1 VTDIAQRD
9 YHHLLGVHQRRG
21 VYFSRGASPAR
32 TLALARPTKRV
43 AQIGFQAGYAFARLL
58 QRPAPL
64 PASAVALLTSLG
76 LPADEACVVLRA
88 GDPSERSLIA
98 LGRDGEVEWFVKSE
112 QGESPALHREAAM
125 LTRLHGECPGL
136 APELAKA
143 VSLDGRYAVI
153 EHAVPRDGFRRCQ
166 PEELLEIC
174 VQLAGL
180 DITHGDLAPWNLI
193 RAPGRVVICDWE
205 SCTDGWVPMCDFA
218 HFIVQSGSLLRHWS
232 SRRAV
237 DLLCGPDSPGS
248 RFAARVGLGAQD
260 QRTGV
265 VDYLES
271 SGQRLDQGSQPAAY
285 RRAMLARIR
294 AL

>member
-1 VTDIAQRD
+1 MTDIAQQD
-9 YHHLLGVHQRRG
+9 YHHLLFVHQRRG

-32 TLALARPTKRV
+32 TMALARPTKRV
-43 AQIGFQAGYAFARLL
+43 AQVGFQAGYAFARLL

-64 PASAVALLTSLG
+64 PASAVALLANLG

-88 GDPSERSLIA
+88 ADPSERVLIS
-98 LGRDGEVEWFVKSE
+98 LGRGGEVEWLVKSE
-112 QGESPALHREAAM
+112 QGDSPALHREAAM
-125 LTRLHGECPGL
+125 LTRLHSERPGL
-136 APELAKA
+136 APVLADA
-143 VSLDGRYAVI
+143 TSLDGRYAVI
-153 EHAVPRDGFRRCQ
+153 EHAVPRDGFRRFQ

-205 SCTDGWVPMCDFA
+205 SSTDGWVPLHDFA
-218 HFIVQSGSLLRHWS
+218 HFVVQSGSLLGRWS
-232 SRRAV
+232 PGRAV
-237 DLLCGPDSPGS
+237 DLLCGSGSPGS
-248 RFAARVGLGAQD
+248 RLASQVGLGAQD
-260 QRTGV
+260 QRTAV

-271 SGQRLDQGSQPAAY
+271 SGQRLDQGSRAAAY

-294 AL
+294 EF